1 MGKTHQTIAIVPTRL
16 ACRMALGVGLGGG
29 EVGEREKES
38 ARVTMGRGIC
48 YCYF

>member
-29 EVGEREKES
+29 EVGVGI
-38 ARVTMGRGIC
+38 RVGGGEGLVQLQN
-48 YCYF
+48 